1 MPYPAAMHFPAP
13 ALSAIDAAVEV
24 VVETRS
30 ADGTPHRTIVW
41 IAVDGQDAYVRSV
54 LGERGRWYREA
65 IELGSL
71 VLHVGDSA
79 IPARAFRVDDPTETA
94 RATAALAGKYAGDP
108 DMPPLL
114 RPEVLPTTLRL
125 EPA

>member
-24 VVETRS
+24 VLETAATGGPS
-30 ADGTPHRTIVW
+30 HRTIVW

-71 VLHVGDSA
+71 VLHVGDTA
-79 IPARAFRVDDPTETA
+79 IPARVIRVDDPGETA
-94 RATAALAGKYAGDP
+94 RATAALAAKYDGDP
-108 DMPPLL
+108 DLPPLL
-114 RPEVLPTTLRL
+114 RPEVLPMTLRL